1 MNTGRLLFRSTGNPN
16 LAERNDHKLPG
27 RQLVTALLQR
37 LIQMF
42 DLGLQLGPGKSEKQD
57 AGVGKALVEDQLAEI
72 AIGNDQNSLLLPG
85 NRQDVLI
92 REAWRV
98 VARDGRHVMAEASK
112 VGNEAKVSA
121 LIKQELHTSGAS
133 ERAPFGGFGET
144 SSPVTI
150 AFA

>member
-1 MNTGRLLFRSTGNPN
+1 

-27 RQLVTALLQR
+27 CQLVAALVQR

-85 NRQDVLI
+85 NC
-92 REAWRV
+92 
-98 VARDGRHVMAEASK
+98 
-112 VGNEAKVSA
+112 
-121 LIKQELHTSGAS
+121 
-133 ERAPFGGFGET
+133 
-144 SSPVTI
+144 
-150 AFA
+150 

>member
-1 MNTGRLLFRSTGNPN
+1 

-27 RQLVTALLQR
+27 RQLVAALVQR

-85 NRQDVLI
+85 NC
-92 REAWRV
+92 
-98 VARDGRHVMAEASK
+98 
-112 VGNEAKVSA
+112 
-121 LIKQELHTSGAS
+121 
-133 ERAPFGGFGET
+133 
-144 SSPVTI
+144 
-150 AFA
+150 

>member
-1 MNTGRLLFRSTGNPN
+1 
-16 LAERNDHKLPG
+16 
-27 RQLVTALLQR
+27 
-37 LIQMF
+37 
-42 DLGLQLGPGKSEKQD
+42 
-57 AGVGKALVEDQLAEI
+57 VGKALVEDQLAEI

-85 NRQDVLI
+85 NCQDILI

-98 VARDGRHVMAEASK
+98 VARDGRHVMSK

-121 LIKQELHTSGAS
+121 VIKQELHPSGAS